1 MNLPHT
7 HTHLRL
13 ALALSLGAA
22 SFGLAAQPPDAAAT
36 DAGTSE
42 TPVPHEA
49 TDDANCLR
57 YTGSRIKAD
66 EQPMT
71 AETPVDAEGKPSCAN
86 APGTAY
92 TRKDLERTGRYTV
105 KEALR
110 ALDPRLR

>member
-7 HTHLRL
+7 PLRL
-13 ALALSLGAA
+13 ALALAVGAA
-22 SFGLAAQPPDAAAT
+22 SFGLAAQPPASAHA
-36 DAGTSE
+36 AGTATSE
-42 TPVPHEA
+42 SPVPHDA
-49 TDDANCLR
+49 IADANCLR

-66 EQPMT
+66 PQPIT
-71 AETPVDAEGKPSCAN
+71 ADTPVDAEGKPSCAN

-92 TRKDLERTGRYTV
+92 TRKDLERTGHYTI

>member
-1 MNLPHT
+1 MNIQHMP
-7 HTHLRL
+7 LRL
-13 ALALSLGAA
+13 ALALAFGAA
-22 SFGLAAQPPDAAAT
+22 SFGLAAQPPADAVT
-36 DAGTSE
+36 DPATSE
-42 TPVPHEA
+42 TPVAHDA
-49 TDDANCLR
+49 IDDANCLR

-66 EQPMT
+66 DQPMT

-92 TRKDLERTGRYTV
+92 TREDLDRTGRYTI

>member
-1 MNLPHT
+1 MNRQNHRRARLV
-7 HTHLRL
+7 L
-13 ALALSLGAA
+13 ALACGAA
-22 SFGLAAQPPDAAAT
+22 SFGLAAQSPAAAEP
-36 DAGTSE
+36 AGTPTSE
-42 TPVPHEA
+42 APVPHEA

-66 EQPMT
+66 GQPMT
-71 AETPVDAEGKPSCAN
+71 AETPVDAEGKPSCTT

-92 TRKDLERTGRYTV
+92 TRNDLERTGRTTL

>member
-1 MNLPHT
+1 MNIPHQP
-7 HTHLRL
+7 LRL
-13 ALALSLGAA
+13 ALALAIGTA
-22 SFGLAAQPPDAAAT
+22 SFGLAAQPPAAAT
-36 DAGTSE
+36 GLATSE
-42 TPVPHEA
+42 APVAHDA
-49 TDDANCLR
+49 IDDANCLR

-66 EQPMT
+66 AQPMT

-92 TRKDLERTGRYTV
+92 TREDLDRTGRYTI

>member
-7 HTHLRL
+7 PLRL

-22 SFGLAAQPPDAAAT
+22 SFGLAAQPPEGVTSQA
-36 DAGTSE
+36 TSE
-42 TPVPHEA
+42 TPVPHDA

-66 EQPMT
+66 DQPMT

-92 TRKDLERTGRYTV
+92 TRKDLERTGHYTV